1 MSSGDSSSSRTRPC
15 ETLGPRFDPPSV
27 SRGPRVS
34 RGEARTSAA
43 AGGSPPAREVL
54 EWSGDGNASLADGK
68 TPPDPSNSSDW
79 VWVVPKVVAD
89 ATCATTCGPS
99 TPPVVL
105 SNPCG
110 LGKST
115 GRERAPSLRSRPER
129 GLVKLLAAGAE
140 PISLEAKLLP
150 SSPSLPASLCGE
162 ASGLDRTSPSSRE
175 EPTGGGVARALRILV
190 RLLLKE
196 AGTAPSGEILAL
208 LLLWDFLIISRKKF
222 RPELGGLESQILDL
236 GL

>member
-15 ETLGPRFDPPSV
+15 EALGPRFDPPSV

-68 TPPDPSNSSDW
+68 TPPALSNSSGW

-89 ATCATTCGPS
+89 ATCATLCGPS
-99 TPPVVL
+99 TPPVVI

-110 LGKST
+110 SGRDLREAPHYQLLSAEKLRGWIGPRHPLERNRPGEGWLAPCGSSSASCSRRPGPPPPGKS
-115 GRERAPSLRSRPER
+115 
-129 GLVKLLAAGAE
+129 
-140 PISLEAKLLP
+140 
-150 SSPSLPASLCGE
+150 
-162 ASGLDRTSPSSRE
+162 
-175 EPTGGGVARALRILV
+175 
-190 RLLLKE
+190 
-196 AGTAPSGEILAL
+196 
-208 LLLWDFLIISRKKF
+208 
-222 RPELGGLESQILDL
+222 
-236 GL
+236 